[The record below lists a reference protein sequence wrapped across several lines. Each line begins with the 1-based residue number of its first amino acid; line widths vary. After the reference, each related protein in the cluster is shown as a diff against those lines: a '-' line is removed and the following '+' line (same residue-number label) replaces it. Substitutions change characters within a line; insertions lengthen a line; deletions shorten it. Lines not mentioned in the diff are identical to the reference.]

1 MADSNVDEGQPSFEA
16 ALAELQQIVGDLE
29 DGKLGLEPSL
39 ARFEQGIGLL
49 RNCHRILEQAEQK
62 IEMLVRLEPDG
73 AEVSAPFD
81 ASATFASEAPQKKT
95 GRRKTSK
102 PAPGN
107 SEQAAPGASVSED
120 PLADPEEKSGPSLF

>member
-1 MADSNVDEGQPSFEA
+1 MADSNAGEVQPSFEA

-49 RNCHRILEQAEQK
+49 RNCHRILDQAEQK
-62 IEMLVRLEPDG
+62 IEMLVRLESDG

-81 ASATFASEAPQKKT
+81 ASATFAAEAPQKKT

-102 PAPGN
+102 SVTSG
-107 SEQAAPGASVSED
+107 SEQISPAAPISGEPIVDA
-120 PLADPEEKSGPSLF
+120 EEKSGPSLF